1 MRVMTNEVAMANK
14 DRREK
19 LVKKPK
25 KDAKSKTILREE
37 TPTATVQV
45 IKKKRKES
53 TADDD

>member
-1 MRVMTNEVAMANK
+1 MANK